1 MDPSPGHR
9 LSDGGLASVQFVIAA
24 ALALLATV
32 WLADA
37 LVVRYAQ
44 GVMGV
49 AAREGARA
57 ASVASDP
64 GPACREEAAAWLA
77 DGLGGSMGDRVTVAC
92 RGRAGIVEVTVS
104 GVFDAWMPGV
114 PDWSVRRVATAALEP

>member
-1 MDPSPGHR
+1 MDPRPGDR
-9 LSDGGLASVQFVIAA
+9 LSDAGLASVQFVVAA

-57 ASVASDP
+57 ASVAIDP
-64 GPACREEAAAWLA
+64 GPACRTEAAAWLA
-77 DGLGGSMGDRVTVAC
+77 DGLGGSMGDRVVVEC
-92 RGRAGIVEVTVS
+92 RGRSGLVEVTVS
-104 GVFDAWMPGV
+104 AAFDAWMPGV
-114 PDWSVRRVATAALEP
+114 PDWRVERVATAALEP